1 MRKRETKD
9 EFAYRKRQ
17 RSPFDASFDGFET

>member
-9 EFAYRKRQ
+9 EFAYSKRQ
-17 RSPFDASFDGFET
+17 RNPFDASFDGLES